1 MEKLLKDNLE
11 TIFSY
16 SLFVTGNRDKAL
28 DLMQDAIVTALSK
41 KHLYKEESHFR
52 SWIFRILKNTHL
64 NNIKRAQ
71 IKKESYLADISKE
84 NEETPSF
91 LMASL
96 TTLEEMSDP
105 LLNQKMSQVLE
116 IMPAE
121 YKDAIILK
129 EIEGLSYEETAKQLQ
144 IPVGTVMSRLHRA
157 RGYLKKAFR
166 KEAVELKIVTERVK
180 KNG

>member
-16 SLFVTGNRDKAL
+16 SLFITGNREKAM
-28 DLMQDAIVTALSK
+28 DLMQDAILTALSK
-41 KHLYKEESHFR
+41 KHLYKEEAHFR

-64 NNIKRAQ
+64 NNIKRDY
-71 IKKESYLADISKE
+71 IKKEVYIADISTENDDLPLFLTSSSNTIEDVNDPILKE
-84 NEETPSF
+84 
-91 LMASL
+91 
-96 TTLEEMSDP
+96 
-105 LLNQKMSQVLE
+105 KMSEVLE
-116 IMPAE
+116 MMPLE

-129 EIEGLSYEETAKQLQ
+129 EIEGLSYEETARQLE

-157 RGYLKKAFR
+157 RNYLKKAFR
-166 KEAVELKIVTERVK
+166 KEAVELKIVSEKVR

>member
-1 MEKLLKDNLE
+1 MEKLLKDNVE

-16 SLFVTGNRDKAL
+16 ALFITGNREKAL

-52 SWIFRILKNTHL
+52 SWIFRILKNTYL
-64 NNIKRAQ
+64 NNIKRDY
-71 IKKESYLADISKE
+71 IKKEVYLADISKE
-84 NEETPSF
+84 NEDTPSF
-91 LMASL
+91 LMSSVNS
-96 TTLEEMSDP
+96 LEEINDP
-105 LLNQKMSQVLE
+105 ILKEKMENMLE
-116 IMPAE
+116 TMPLE

-129 EIEGLSYEETAKQLQ
+129 EIEGLSYEETAQQLQ

-166 KEAVELKIVTERVK
+166 KEAVELKIVSEKVR

>member
-16 SLFVTGNRDKAL
+16 SLFITGNREKAM

-41 KHLYKEESHFR
+41 KHLYKEESHFK
-52 SWIFRILKNTHL
+52 SWIFRILKNTYL
-64 NNIKRAQ
+64 NNIKREQ
-71 IKKESYLADISKE
+71 IRKETYLSDISKE

-91 LMASL
+91 LMSSANSI
-96 TTLEEMSDP
+96 EEMNDP
-105 LLNQKMSQVLE
+105 LLKEKMSCVLE
-116 IMPAE
+116 TMPLE

-129 EIEGLSYEETAKQLQ
+129 EIEGLSYEETARQLE

-157 RGYLKKAFR
+157 RNYLKKAFR
-166 KEAVELKIVTERVK
+166 KEAVELKIVSERVK